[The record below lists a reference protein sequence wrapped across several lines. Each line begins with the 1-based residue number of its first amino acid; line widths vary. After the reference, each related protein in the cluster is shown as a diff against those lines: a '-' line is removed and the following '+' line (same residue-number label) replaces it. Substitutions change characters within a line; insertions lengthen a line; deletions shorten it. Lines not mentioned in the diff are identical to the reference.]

1 MGFDSLT
8 PKIILDCFF
17 KQGQRPTGALIP
29 LNSYENRVYE
39 VPVEDG
45 PSLIA
50 KFYRQNRW
58 SSQTIADEHRFA
70 SQLVEAE
77 IPVLAPLA
85 LPKPAPEAISLGYD
99 HDFHY
104 AFFPKLKGR
113 EKPEMDASETRQIG
127 RLMGRLHNMGEK
139 NIMPHRPKLDFESF
153 VYSPTQILLQN
164 NYIPEQLQSSFGSF
178 LNGFMPLLKTFFDR
192 PVKIISLHGDCHIGN
207 ILWNKDGPHLVDF
220 DDMIVGPPVQD
231 LWMLFSG
238 SKEEMQTQVD
248 NFLEGYE
255 VFRSFDRSTLGL
267 IEPLRSARMIRHAAW
282 IGQRFGEEA
291 FKKAFPY
298 YDQNRYWES
307 LFLNLKEQTSI
318 IQEQRE
324 LI

>member
-17 KQGQRPTGALIP
+17 KQGLRPTGALIP

-39 VPVEDG
+39 VPVEEG
-45 PSLIA
+45 APIIA

-58 SSQTIADEHRFA
+58 SSRTIADEHHFVSR
-70 SQLVEAE
+70 LLEAE

-85 LPKPAPEAISLGYD
+85 LFKPAGEALSLGYD
-99 HDFHY
+99 HHFYY

-113 EKPEMDASETRQIG
+113 EKPEMDANERRQIG

-139 NIMPHRPKLDFESF
+139 NLMPHRSKLDFENFIYAPAQTLFQSK
-153 VYSPTQILLQN
+153 
-164 NYIPEQLQSSFGSF
+164 YIPEQLKSSFESF
-178 LNGFMPLLKTFFDR
+178 LNGFMPLLKIFFDQ
-192 PVKIISLHGDCHIGN
+192 PTKIISLHGDCHIGN

-238 SKEEMQTQVD
+238 SKEEMQTQAD
-248 NFLEGYE
+248 DFLEGYE
-255 VFRSFDRSTLGL
+255 VFRTFDRSTLSL
-267 IEPLRSARMIRHAAW
+267 IEPLRTARMIRHAAW
-282 IGQRFGEEA
+282 IGQRFDEEA

-298 YDQNRYWES
+298 YNQNRYWES

-318 IQEQRE
+318 IQEQMN
-324 LI
+324 